1 MGHEVEFKIRARRG
15 DIVFGRDYIKLFAY
29 QKQRNQRFV
38 ANKLELREVSEGMM
52 LESFLE
58 IDNHQAQQLMDDLW
72 DCGLRPSEG
81 SGSAGA
87 MKAVERHLDDMR
99 SIISAK
105 LNIKFNGQA

>member
-15 DIVFGRDYIKLFAY
+15 DIAFGPDSIKLYAY
-29 QKQRNQRFV
+29 QKQLQRYF
-38 ANKLELREVSEGMM
+38 AARKLELNEVSESMRI
-52 LESFLE
+52 ESFLE